1 MHCYSISSKQAG
13 ALTMEDMLN
22 DQEKAI
28 EQIRSI
34 ILREDRSELQ
44 RIRAT
49 LENKEELSKRVSPI
63 LEERMAFLKQEFPTE
78 FKSIVDE
85 LIEEKL
91 KASQQ
96 EILDV
101 IYPVVGKLI
110 KKYIQHQFEL
120 LRENINRQ
128 MERSKTLI
136 FFWDNKANDTNVSP
150 ADQILNEIDLS
161 IIHEVYVIQKESGLL
176 LGTLSGSDLLDSDAL
191 AGMLTAIKLFVEDAF
206 LQKNQNL
213 ETIGYENYQIFVY
226 NSYTY
231 YIAVAIEGSL
241 SKHKFSKLE
250 DTLMNAS
257 EDLRDIVRIFDENTT
272 SKTRAVL
279 SAHFLQVS

>member
-1 MHCYSISSKQAG
+1 
-13 ALTMEDMLN
+13 MEETYTQQREAAM
-22 DQEKAI
+22 DQL
-28 EQIRSI
+28 RSI
-34 ILREDRSELQ
+34 ILREDRFELE
-44 RIRAT
+44 RLRAT
-49 LENKEELSKRVSPI
+49 LDDQEKLSQKISPI
-63 LEERMAFLKQEFPTE
+63 LEERIAFLKQEFPTE
-78 FKSIVDE
+78 FKAIVDD

-101 IYPVVGKLI
+101 IYPVMGKMI
-110 KKYIQHQFEL
+110 KYYFQHKFVL
-120 LRENINRQ
+120 LRECINEQ
-128 MERSKTLI
+128 IERSKMFI
-136 FFWDNKANDTNVSP
+136 FPWTRKKYPSNVTP

-176 LGTLSGSDLLDSDAL
+176 LGTLSGSDVLDSDAL

-241 SKHKFSKLE
+241 SKQKFSNLE
-250 DTLMNAS
+250 DVLMNAS
-257 EDLRDIVRIFDENTT
+257 KDLRSVVKEFDEMTT
-272 SKTRAVL
+272 TNVKNE
-279 SAHFLQVS
+279 

>member
-1 MHCYSISSKQAG
+1 
-13 ALTMEDMLN
+13 MEETYTQQREAAM
-22 DQEKAI
+22 DQL
-28 EQIRSI
+28 RSI
-34 ILREDRSELQ
+34 ILREDRFELE
-44 RIRAT
+44 RLRAT
-49 LENKEELSKRVSPI
+49 LDDQEKLSQKISPI
-63 LEERMAFLKQEFPTE
+63 LEERIAFLKQEFPTE
-78 FKSIVDE
+78 FKAIVDD

-101 IYPVVGKLI
+101 IYPVMGKMI

-120 LRENINRQ
+120 LRESINEQ
-128 MERSKTLI
+128 IERSKMFI
-136 FFWDNKANDTNVSP
+136 FPWTRKKYPSNVTP
-150 ADQILNEIDLS
+150 ADQILNKIDLS

-176 LGTLSGSDLLDSDAL
+176 LGTLSGSDVLDSDAL

-241 SKHKFSKLE
+241 SKQKFSNLE
-250 DTLMNAS
+250 DVLMNAS
-257 EDLRDIVRIFDENTT
+257 KDLRSVVKEFDEMTT
-272 SKTRAVL
+272 TNVRKILAT
-279 SAHFLQVS
+279 HFLQIP